1 VRNFRSTQTQ
11 SIKPCVFSRVCG
23 VSINGLWGPLP
34 TLKQELAGNFTMV
47 NRFVAGNKFKS
58 WLKRLG
64 FLGFMFF
71 FIKGLL
77 WIAVIYFGVN
87 LF

>member
-1 VRNFRSTQTQ
+1 M
-11 SIKPCVFSRVCG
+11 
-23 VSINGLWGPLP
+23 L
-34 TLKQELAGNFTMV
+34 
-47 NRFVAGNKFKS
+47 NRFVADNKFKR

-71 FIKGLL
+71 FLKGLA
-77 WIAVIYFGVN
+77 WIAVIYFGVK